1 MAKNKKASKL
11 TKSEQKYVIRRLLG
25 FAKRFIP
32 LFIIAF
38 IFAAAS
44 TVMSHYI
51 PVLVGN
57 GIDLSRD
64 ELIRRIRELHAAD
77 VKLPVII
84 SGDRRSSLGAGV
96 EILSLLEKSGIE
108 RTSFQVTGEK

>member
-11 TKSEQKYVIRRLLG
+11 TKSEQKYVIRRLLE

-44 TVMSHYI
+44 TVMSH
-51 PVLVGN
+51 LF
-57 GIDLSRD
+57 
-64 ELIRRIRELHAAD
+64 RE
-77 VKLPVII
+77 K
-84 SGDRRSSLGAGV
+84 
-96 EILSLLEKSGIE
+96 
-108 RTSFQVTGEK
+108 

>member
-11 TKSEQKYVIRRLLG
+11 SKAEQKYVIHRLLG

-44 TVMSHYI
+44 TIMSHYI
-51 PVLVGN
+51 PVLVGE
-57 GIDLSRD
+57 GEIGGGHADLQHGG
-64 ELIRRIRELHAAD
+64 L
-77 VKLPVII
+77 
-84 SGDRRSSLGAGV
+84 
-96 EILSLLEKSGIE
+96 LS
-108 RTSFQVTGEK
+108 

>member
-11 TKSEQKYVIRRLLG
+11 TKAEQKYVIGRLLG

-32 LFIIAF
+32 LFVIAF

-44 TVMSHYI
+44 TIMSHYI

-57 GIDLSRD
+57 GIDLIIGKGNVD
-64 ELIRRIRELHAAD
+64 FDGIARI
-77 VKLPVII
+77 LPVI
-84 SGDRRSSLGAGV
+84 LALTVAGAV
-96 EILSLLEKSGIE
+96 LDWFVRLSQHARVL
-108 RTSFQVTGEK
+108 